1 MDPLLTS
8 DDDRTPAV
16 PKESTTPD
24 TENPPADSTPPPAQT
39 DPHGHPVR
47 WKPSPEQIKQAIA
60 EHKQWRERGP
70 KNDVGKKA
78 LFLDAD
84 LVGCGL
90 LQGESLQEAVFDG
103 ADLSQAN
110 LVETNLTGASLV
122 NAKLRNAI
130 VPKAHLQDSDLYLA
144 DLSEAWLSD
153 GELQGAK
160 LREAN
165 LRGATLN
172 RAKLNGADLYR
183 AVLTEADLQDA
194 DLTEVT
200 GLLSN
205 QLAGTNLSGATLP
218 EAVAKFDA
226 LKNVSE
232 RSQVAKRLFTPLL
245 LGCIYALLI
254 VAGTT
259 DLGLLTNAV
268 SPLPV
273 TQAQIPISGLYFAAP
288 VILVGLYLYSLLHV
302 QRIWESLAKLPAV
315 FPDGTP
321 LDEKV
326 DAWLLAGLVRSHLTL
341 LKKDRPPFSK
351 LQALITIVLGYWIV
365 PITLIFVWG
374 RYLRRHDWMGT
385 GIHAALL
392 VITIGSAL
400 VLQRLAAQTLQGK
413 KRVPFTWKTAF
424 RDRRT
429 YKVLFCSLALVAVWG
444 ILSYGAI
451 EGHHPDPDTGFYR
464 VSEAT
469 RDLSPVSPAVWVPQ
483 FFHVI
488 GYAPYLDLTEQDV
501 STKPPNWTGQPEKE
515 KEELALVTKARLDGA
530 DLRYANAPAAFLAK
544 ADLSDANLERA
555 DLSDANLQGAT
566 LIGANLQGADLGAA
580 NLQGAYL
587 IGANLQ
593 GANLF
598 DGNLQ
603 GADLGA
609 ANLQGADLVGTN
621 LQGPSSA
628 WPTSKRP
635 TSTGPTSKEP
645 TSGTP
650 GPQQRGLSQTRKS
663 APKTGSWPTTRTTF
677 SPSSVY
683 PPTTTTH
690 SRKSSTNWPT
700 PGPAS
705 SAGCVPANQATA
717 PCPVGYTRLEETAHS
732 RANTAHSR
740 YPGFA
745 PWSLPDRL
753 RHPFTTEGKANR
765 YSVSGHQ
772 TTEHTNERIAP
783 PT

>member
-1 MDPLLTS
+1 MDPLLTN
-8 DDDRTPAV
+8 DDDRTHAAPT
-16 PKESTTPD
+16 ESTTQD

-70 KNDVGKKA
+70 KKDVGKKA

-326 DAWLLAGLVRSHLTL
+326 YPWLPNSIVHSHFTL
-341 LKKDRPPFSK
+341 LKNCRPPLSK
-351 LQALITIVLGYWIV
+351 LQAVTTIIFGYWVV
-365 PITLIFVWG
+365 PITLVFVWG
-374 RYLRRHDWMGT
+374 RYLPRHDWWGT
-385 GIHAALL
+385 GIHAAVL
-392 VITIGSAL
+392 VYAIGGAL
-400 VLQRLAAQTLQGK
+400 VVQRLAVKTLQGK
-413 KRVPFTWKTAF
+413 KRVPFTWKTAPT
-424 RDRRT
+424 DRRT

-444 ILSYGAI
+444 TLSYGAI
-451 EGHHPDPDTGFYR
+451 EGHHPHPMGFPDR
-464 VSEAT
+464 VSEPT
-469 RDLSPVSPAVWVPQ
+469 RDLSPLSPTVWVPQ
-483 FFHVI
+483 LFQFI
-488 GYAPYLDLTEQDV
+488 GYGCYLDLFEQDV
-501 STKPPNWTGQPEKE
+501 STKPPDWTGQAEKQ
-515 KEELALVTKARLDGA
+515 KEEMALVTKARLRGK
-530 DLRYANAPAAFLAK
+530 DLRYAYAPSAFLANAELRDAELQGAELAIANLRGADLHG
-544 ADLSDANLERA
+544 ADLS
-555 DLSDANLQGAT
+555 S
-566 LIGANLQGADLGAA
+566 ANLQGAD
-580 NLQGAYL
+580 
-587 IGANLQ
+587 
-593 GANLF
+593 F
-598 DGNLQ
+598 RS
-603 GADLGA
+603 DLS
-609 ANLQGADLVGTN
+609 VY
-621 LQGPSSA
+621 
-628 WPTSKRP
+628 
-635 TSTGPTSKEP
+635 
-645 TSGTP
+645 
-650 GPQQRGLSQTRKS
+650 QQRTIGLKPAQVKR
-663 APKTGSWPTTRTTF
+663 AE
-677 SPSSVY
+677 
-683 PPTTTTH
+683 
-690 SRKSSTNWPT
+690 NWDLAYYDDHFLPEL
-700 PGPAS
+700 G
-705 SAGCVPANQATA
+705 
-717 PCPVGYTRLEETAHS
+717 L
-732 RANTAHSR
+732 
-740 YPGFA
+740 
-745 PWSLPDRL
+745 LPDHNETL
-753 RHPFTTEGKANR
+753 PQKLDKLAEKAKAAGK
-765 YSVSGHQ
+765 
-772 TTEHTNERIAP
+772 E
-783 PT
+783 